1 VVNLRPSTRLRDEI
15 YLRRYVVVRFG
26 DMPLD
31 AIRQR
36 EVRAWV
42 AWLLSQGLAP
52 ATVVKAYQLLSK
64 VMTAAVDA
72 GMLAQSPCR
81 GVPLPKVEHEEM
93 RYLNPAEIADL
104 ADKIHPAYRALVFVG
119 AYGGLRIG
127 ELAALRRSRVDFAA
141 GTVDVAETVN
151 ELKGKLVVG
160 PPKTKASRRKVSLPL
175 GVMEELADHLRAPGR
190 PTDQVFKAQGGGQLR
205 ISNFRRNIWR
215 PAVADANLA
224 GLRIPRPSPHGGGA
238 VDRSRGLAQG
248 GRGQGGTHLG
258 ELRARPLRPP
268 VPRGRHGSSGPAGQ
282 PVPRRACPAQVI
294 VWYYDRVIGT
304 RACWFTTR
312 DHDRTTG

>member
-1 VVNLRPSTRLRDEI
+1 
-15 YLRRYVVVRFG
+15 
-26 DMPLD
+26 
-31 AIRQR
+31 
-36 EVRAWV
+36 
-42 AWLLSQGLAP
+42 
-52 ATVVKAYQLLSK
+52 
-64 VMTAAVDA
+64 
-72 GMLAQSPCR
+72 
-81 GVPLPKVEHEEM
+81 M

-282 PVPRRACPAQVI
+282 PVPRCACPAQVI

-312 DHDRTTG
+312 DHDRTG